1 MHRVRVFT
9 AGGTIDKQYFDDKG
23 DYEIGQPLIAD
34 ILREAA
40 VTVPFAVEELMRKD
54 SLHMDDADR
63 ALIRERVLAADEARV
78 IVTHGTDTMADTARE
93 LADTAGKTVVLT
105 GALYP
110 ARFRDSDAVFNIGMA
125 FGAVQVLPAG
135 TWIVMNGRVF
145 DGCKVHKNR
154 EHNRFEEV

>member
-23 DYEIGQPLIAD
+23 DYEIGKPLIAD

-54 SLHMDDADR
+54 SLHMEDADR
-63 ALIRERVLAADEARV
+63 AMIRARVLAADEARV
-78 IVTHGTDTMADTARE
+78 IVTHGTDTMADTARV
-93 LADTAGKTVVLT
+93 LADTVGKTVVLT

-135 TWIVMNGRVF
+135 AWIVMNGRVF
-145 DGCKVHKNR
+145 DGCKVRKNR